1 MMPKSR
7 ELRTV
12 GKIQNIWGELKG
24 IQFDR
29 IETIVV
35 ANKVIK
41 QFNNFY

>member
-7 ELRTV
+7 ELRTI

-29 IETIVV
+29 NDAI
-35 ANKVIK
+35 IK
-41 QFNNFY
+41 TVFSIFNPMD